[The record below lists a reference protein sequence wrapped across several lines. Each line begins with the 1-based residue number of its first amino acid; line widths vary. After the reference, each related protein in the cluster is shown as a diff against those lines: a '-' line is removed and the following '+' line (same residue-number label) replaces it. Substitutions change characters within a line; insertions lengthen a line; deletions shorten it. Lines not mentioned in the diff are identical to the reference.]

1 MSVFLHVY
9 REFVMSIRLLK
20 LAFLVIVGW
29 GISLLPVPH
38 GVDPKGWALFS
49 IFVPTILG
57 LVLKPLPMGP
67 VALLGMSA
75 ATLTNTLD
83 IGKEALNGF
92 SSPVIWLIVFVF
104 FIARGFIKT
113 GLGNR
118 IAYLFVRML
127 GRRTLGLGYGMI
139 LTELVI
145 APVIPSNAA
154 RAGGVMFPI
163 LKSIAESMGS
173 SPETGTERKMGS
185 YLTQV
190 CFHGNLVTSAMF
202 LTAMAANPM
211 AQALAA
217 KQGVSITWANWALA
231 AVVPGLISII
241 LIPLVLYF
249 IYPPEMKELP
259 HAVEMAR
266 GKLKAMGPMARSEWT
281 MLGVFGIM
289 LFLWVFG
296 DNWGIS
302 ACTTA
307 LLGLCLLFVMDVLD
321 WKDVLAEH
329 EAWHTL
335 VWMAILVMMS
345 AYLEKFGLIDW
356 FSQIIGAA
364 VSGWHWLYAFL
375 TLSLVYFYSHYF
387 FASNTAHVSS
397 MYAAFL
403 VVAIGAGTPPL
414 LAALV
419 LGFFSSLFSSMTH
432 YGTSA
437 AAVLYGT
444 GYVSIGAWWGV
455 GFVIS
460 IVNLIIWLGAGG
472 IWWKVLGIW

>member
-1 MSVFLHVY
+1 MQTRLIKLIFLICVG
-9 REFVMSIRLLK
+9 
-20 LAFLVIVGW
+20 LALYA
-29 GISLLPVPH
+29 LPVPA
-38 GVDPKGWALFS
+38 GVEIKGWNLFC

-67 VALLGMSA
+67 VALLGLAA
-75 ATLTNTLD
+75 ATLTSTLD
-83 IGKEALNGF
+83 ISKEALNGF

-113 GLGNR
+113 QLGNR
-118 IAYLFVRML
+118 IAYLFVQLL

-163 LKSIAESMGS
+163 LKSIAEAMGS
-173 SPETGTERKMGS
+173 SPEKGTERKIGS

-190 CFHGNLVTSAMF
+190 CFHGNLITSSMF

-211 AQALAA
+211 AQAIAA
-217 KQGVSITWANWALA
+217 KQNVTITWANWALA
-231 AVVPGLISII
+231 ALVPGLLSIA

-249 IYPPEMKELP
+249 IYPPQAKELP
-259 HAVEMAR
+259 HAVEIATK
-266 GKLKAMGPMARSEWT
+266 KLHAMGPLSRPEWT
-281 MLGVFGIM
+281 MLGIFSIM

-296 DNWGIS
+296 ENWGVS
-302 ACTTA
+302 ACATA
-307 LLGLCLLFVMDVLD
+307 LLGLCLLFISGVLD
-321 WKDVLAEH
+321 WKDVLNEH

-335 VWMAILVMMS
+335 IWMAILVMMS
-345 AYLEKFGLIDW
+345 AYLEKFGLINW
-356 FSQIIGAA
+356 FSQLIGTA
-364 VSGWHWLYAFL
+364 VSGWHWIYAFL
-375 TLSLVYFYSHYF
+375 SLSLVYFYSHYF

-403 VVAIGAGTPPL
+403 AVAIAAGTPPL

-437 AAVLYGT
+437 AVVLYGT
-444 GYVSIGAWWGV
+444 GYVPISAWWGIGLV
-455 GFVIS
+455 VS
-460 IVNLIIWLGAGG
+460 IVNLFIWLVGG
-472 IWWKVLGIW
+472 GLWWKILGIW